1 MIAWLTR
8 SALATAS
15 MPAIR
20 QLAVQR
26 KPSGWVAL
34 TLYWPVGGRPRAP
47 FSSTRLSPTWVSCT
61 WVKSQTTSG
70 SR

>member
-1 MIAWLTR
+1 MQTSLYGPQPRAANISSVLPMIAWLTR

-15 MPAIR
+15 MPASR

-34 TLYWPVGGRPRAP
+34 TLY
-47 FSSTRLSPTWVSCT
+47 
-61 WVKSQTTSG
+61 
-70 SR
+70 